1 VPFSPGGW
9 WQISPLCSW
18 ELMKPITTRIGRA
31 VTVGLVV
38 LTAGGAAAWLAA
50 GNAHSANPPADEK
63 KDAKEADTHA
73 KIHRVGVDDVVVP
86 KVIQTSLALKTGTA
100 VAPSRK
106 RKLPAFQGR
115 LNFDNNQFARVQSPL
130 PGPVIELAEVP
141 EPVLSAMPSATPT
154 PIPRPLKMMDKVN
167 KGDLLA
173 VVWSKDL
180 GEKKSEFV
188 DALSRLKTDEET
200 LRSLESA
207 AQSGAVPERTVRD
220 AAQAV
225 KSDRVA
231 VERAEAT
238 LLSWRVPK
246 EDIALL
252 REYSERLATPDAKRT
267 DPAKWARVEIKAP
280 IGGTILEKNVAVGQ
294 LVDPTV
300 DLFRIGDLTSLAV
313 WVHVFEEDL
322 TLLRDLKLPT
332 TWTVTAAAVP
342 GVTFHGRME
351 TIGPSIDQ
359 SQHTALVTGTVQNS
373 GNQLR
378 AGMAVS
384 VNVELDVPT
393 GEVEVPAGAVAEDG
407 RESFIFV
414 QTDASGERFTR
425 KPVTVVRRSR
435 EVISIAERP
444 GCIKP
449 GDTVVT
455 AGSLLLGD
463 AFNDLPQPK

>member
-1 VPFSPGGW
+1 
-9 WQISPLCSW
+9 
-18 ELMKPITTRIGRA
+18 MKTLTTRIGRA
-31 VTVGLVV
+31 VAVGLVV

-63 KDAKEADTHA
+63 KDTKEAGTPS
-73 KIHRVGVDDVVVP
+73 KIHRVGADDVLVP
-86 KVIQTSLALKTGTA
+86 KEMQTSLALKTGKA
-100 VAPSRK
+100 AAPSRK

-130 PGPVIELAEVP
+130 AGPVIELTELP
-141 EPVLSAMPSATPT
+141 EPMLSAMPTPT
-154 PIPRPLKMMDKVN
+154 PAVSFRPLKVGDKVN

-207 AQSGAVPERTVRD
+207 AQTGAVPDRTVRD

-238 LLSWRVPK
+238 LLAWRVPK

-252 REYSERLATPDAKRT
+252 RQYSERLATPDAKRT

-300 DLFRIGDLTSLAV
+300 DIFRIGDLTTLAV

-322 TLLRDLKLPT
+322 TLLRGLKLPT
-332 TWTVTAAAVP
+332 TWVVTAVAYP

-351 TIGPSIDQ
+351 MISAAIDPT
-359 SQHTALVTGTVQNS
+359 QHTALVTGTVQNS
-373 GNQLR
+373 GSQLR

-384 VNVELDVPT
+384 VNVELDIPT
-393 GEVEVPAGAVAEDG
+393 GEVEVPAGAVVEDG

-414 QTDASGERFTR
+414 QSDPSGERFTR
-425 KPVTVVRRSR
+425 KPVAVVRRSR
-435 EVISIAERP
+435 EVISIAEQP
-444 GCIKP
+444 NCIKP